1 MKIETNKILK
11 NLKRKFYTYFVLCK
25 KPNNIEIVGSHYF
38 LYNIKFDVDI
48 NSKVV
53 ITLGFGVKLSNVF
66 FYIRGNDHKIF
77 INNHSRVSKGIFWM
91 EDDNGIIQI
100 GENSTVESAEFACT
114 EPNSSIE
121 IGSNCMFSKE
131 IEVRTGDSHSI
142 MDLGN
147 NQRLNYAKNVK
158 IEDNVWLGARV
169 LVLKGSKIESN
180 VVVGTGSIVTNR
192 EVLKCNSI
200 YTGNPVKQI
209 KTGIYWIRKR
219 VY

>member
-1 MKIETNKILK
+1 MVRKKINT
-11 NLKRKFYTYFVLCK
+11 RFVLYK
-25 KPNNIEIVGSHYF
+25 KPKNVQIIGSYYF
-38 LYNIKFDVDI
+38 LESIKFDIDTNATVLV
-48 NSKVV
+48 N
-53 ITLGFGVKLSNVF
+53 LGFGVKLSNVV
-66 FYIRGNDHKIF
+66 FYIRGNNHRIF

-91 EDDNGIIQI
+91 EDDNGLIEI
-100 GENSTVESAEFACT
+100 GENTTVESAEFACT

-131 IEVRTGDSHSI
+131 IEIRTGDSHSI
-142 MDLGN
+142 IDLEN
-147 NQRLNYAKNVK
+147 KKRLNHAKNVK
-158 IEDNVWLGARV
+158 IEDNVWLGAKV

-192 EVLKCNSI
+192 EVLKCHSV

-209 KTGIYWIRKR
+209 KTGIFWTRKR

>member
-1 MKIETNKILK
+1 MKIEKIIK
-11 NLKRKFYTYFVLCK
+11 NCKRKLYTFFVLQK
-25 KPNNIEIVGSHYF
+25 KPDNVEIIGSYYF
-38 LYNIKFDVDI
+38 LKNIKFDIDI

-53 ITLGFGVKLSNVF
+53 ITLGFGVKLSNVL
-66 FYIRGNDHKIF
+66 FYIRGHNHKIF
-77 INNHSRVSKGIFWM
+77 ISNHSRVSKGIFWM
-91 EDDNGIIQI
+91 EDDNGIIKI
-100 GENSTVESAEFACT
+100 GENSTLESAELACT
-114 EPNSSIE
+114 EPSSSIE

-142 MDLGN
+142 MDIAN
-147 NQRLNYAKNVK
+147 NQRLNYARNVK

-180 VVVGTGSIVTNR
+180 VVVGTGSVVTNR

>member
-1 MKIETNKILK
+1 MKIEIKKIIK
-11 NLKRKFYTYFVLCK
+11 NCKRKLYTFFVLQK
-25 KPNNIEIVGSHYF
+25 KPDNIEIIGSHYF
-38 LYNIKFDVDI
+38 LNNVKFDIDI

-53 ITLGFGVKLSNVF
+53 ITLGFGVKLSNVL
-66 FYIRGNDHKIF
+66 FYIRGHNHKIF

-131 IEVRTGDSHSI
+131 IEIRTGDSHSI